1 MDPVDGGVARGLDVV
16 PEGARVGGDLLG
28 HPSFST
34 MVSQIA
40 PLPLWLTTSLT
51 RAKLRALGREQMQG
65 SERRDKRDMATSHLH

>member
-1 MDPVDGGVARGLDVV
+1 
-16 PEGARVGGDLLG
+16 
-28 HPSFST
+28 